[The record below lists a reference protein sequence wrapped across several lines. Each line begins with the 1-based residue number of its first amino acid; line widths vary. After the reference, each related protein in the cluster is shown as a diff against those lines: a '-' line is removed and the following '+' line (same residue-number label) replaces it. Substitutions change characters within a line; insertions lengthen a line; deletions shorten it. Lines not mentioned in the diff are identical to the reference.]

1 MADNFHSIDNEIEEQ
16 DQIIEDLASL
26 TTSVNTNSTNI
37 TNINVSS
44 INAKLAGTSSSGL
57 KTLIIGNDSD
67 IANIETKTDFIT
79 VSQNVNLDTMES
91 NIATNNNKITYPSA
105 DSTKVGRITIDGNL
119 NLSTMSSNITTNING
134 IDAIELITDNITCTQ
149 AVNLDT
155 MESNIATNNAKV
167 GITTAQ
173 ANNITTNNSK
183 VGITTAQANNI
194 TTNNAKITYP
204 SSASTKLALV
214 GITSSVNLNSLVSQ
228 SNANVSAIAANTNAY
243 PQFTNLKRLY
253 NQGGDIYNDGK
264 IKFAWNATSRQ
275 LQFYVLDIPSGEYLV
290 GGVEKWEGTSRTS
303 VATYL
308 SQGESTAYKY
318 FTSPQTSAS
327 SSVVNTTFNLTTSY
341 ARVMYFLHP
350 YNELNYPSYEI
361 TILIGSTLGYHQ
373 ISIKKFS
380 N

>member
-1 MADNFHSIDNEIEEQ
+1 MSHHISNNTETTASQNGVDLTAAKADIVAIKAKTDQITITNPANISTMESGIATNVSGINGILNHSIDSNLKAFV
-16 DQIIEDLASL
+16 DA
-26 TTSVNTNSTNI
+26 NSN
-37 TNINVSS
+37 
-44 INAKLAGTSSSGL
+44 
-57 KTLIIGNDSD
+57 
-67 IANIETKTDFIT
+67 
-79 VSQNVNLDTMES
+79 
-91 NIATNNNKITYPSA
+91 
-105 DSTKVGRITIDGNL
+105 KVGITTTQAN
-119 NLSTMSSNITTNING
+119 NITTNN
-134 IDAIELITDNITCTQ
+134 
-149 AVNLDT
+149 
-155 MESNIATNNAKV
+155 SKV